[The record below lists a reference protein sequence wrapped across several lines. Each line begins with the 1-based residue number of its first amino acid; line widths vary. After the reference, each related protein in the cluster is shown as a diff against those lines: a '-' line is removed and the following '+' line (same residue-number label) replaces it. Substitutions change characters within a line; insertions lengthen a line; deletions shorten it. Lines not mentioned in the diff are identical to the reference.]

1 LILSGLCAV
10 SVGIIAAVWIGTR
23 GRNNSSVYVARPA
36 GTLTFSKDVAPIV
49 FEHCAGCHRPG
60 QSAPFALLNYAE
72 VSKHRKDVAEVTAR
86 RYMPPWLPEPGCG
99 DFVGARLLSADQ
111 IGMIQQWVAEGG
123 VEGNPADLPPLPKWR
138 DDWQLGK
145 PDLVVTMAEPYT
157 LSAEGKDVYRNFV
170 VPIPLARDRYVAAVE
185 FRPGNPRIVHH
196 AFLRLDRTRESRQW
210 DARDPEPGFSGI
222 HAPPGAQP
230 PAGHF
235 LSWQPGKRVSREP
248 DGLSWLLATNT
259 DLVMQLHMRTTGKP
273 EQIRSIAG
281 FYFTDQPPTNTPTK
295 IWLLSYDID
304 IPAGATDYVVKDSY
318 VLPADLDV
326 LAVLPH
332 THYLGKELR
341 GYAILPN
348 GAQQWLVHIKQWD
361 FNWQGDYRYARP
373 VFLPKGTT
381 INMEYHYDNSARN
394 IRNPHQPPQRV
405 RYGVQST
412 DEMAELWLQVLCHNT
427 NDLETIS
434 RDYGQRLIRDQI
446 AYSDYRL
453 RNNPRDTVALTE
465 LGRIS
470 MIRGQF
476 AEAVKQFRAALD
488 SNSDADEPHYYLGL
502 IYRAQNRLAEARAEF
517 ETALGLNPDNFKAHG
532 NLGVIFAQ
540 QGNLELAE
548 SHLRSALRINPDDA
562 LARECLEELNQ
573 RKASLPDKK

>member
-1 LILSGLCAV
+1 
-10 SVGIIAAVWIGTR
+10 
-23 GRNNSSVYVARPA
+23 
-36 GTLTFSKDVAPIV
+36 
-49 FEHCAGCHRPG
+49 
-60 QSAPFALLNYAE
+60 
-72 VSKHRKDVAEVTAR
+72 
-86 RYMPPWLPEPGCG
+86 
-99 DFVGARLLSADQ
+99 
-111 IGMIQQWVAEGG
+111 
-123 VEGNPADLPPLPKWR
+123 
-138 DDWQLGK
+138 
-145 PDLVVTMAEPYT
+145 
-157 LSAEGKDVYRNFV
+157 
-170 VPIPLARDRYVAAVE
+170 
-185 FRPGNPRIVHH
+185 
-196 AFLRLDRTRESRQW
+196 
-210 DARDPEPGFSGI
+210 
-222 HAPPGAQP
+222 
-230 PAGHF
+230 
-235 LSWQPGKRVSREP
+235 
-248 DGLSWLLATNT
+248 
-259 DLVMQLHMRTTGKP
+259 
-273 EQIRSIAG
+273 
-281 FYFTDQPPTNTPTK
+281 
-295 IWLLSYDID
+295 
-304 IPAGATDYVVKDSY
+304 
-318 VLPADLDV
+318 
-326 LAVLPH
+326 
-332 THYLGKELR
+332 
-341 GYAILPN
+341 
-348 GAQQWLVHIKQWD
+348 
-361 FNWQGDYRYARP
+361 
-373 VFLPKGTT
+373 
-381 INMEYHYDNSARN
+381 MEYHYDNSARN